1 MLKSCFPA
9 NSISERGV
17 RRNKIIKFSGCG
29 FRGRKQIREIVGESF
44 SRPFEESFFS
54 GPKQAEGN
62 FGIGGRENCLYLQRA
77 ATILAKVH
85 VQRFFYILN
94 ITTNRS
100 VADNAECG
108 IRAVAHVE
116 MDIGIISK
124 EGFPLRPERKKGRL
138 RDSIF
143 LFKSTL
149 EQQESSEGKFSVALF
164 YITQGGPTLLR
175 ARLISS
181 SWGCVFK

>member
-17 RRNKIIKFSGCG
+17 RRDKILKFSGCG

-44 SRPFEESFFS
+44 SRPFEEGFLSC
-54 GPKQAEGN
+54 PKCAEGH
-62 FGIGGRENCLYLQRA
+62 FGIVGRENRLHLHRT

-116 MDIGIISK
+116 MNIGIIPQ
-124 EGFPLRPERKKGRL
+124 EGFPMRPERKKGRL

-149 EQQESSEGKFSVALF
+149 EQQESG
-164 YITQGGPTLLR
+164 
-175 ARLISS
+175 
-181 SWGCVFK
+181 

>member
-62 FGIGGRENCLYLQRA
+62 FGIVGRENCLYLQRT

-85 VQRFFYILN
+85 VQRFFHCLN
-94 ITTNRS
+94 VT
-100 VADNAECG
+100 ADRGVTDYAKYG
-108 IRAVAHVE
+108 
-116 MDIGIISK
+116 
-124 EGFPLRPERKKGRL
+124 L
-138 RDSIF
+138 
-143 LFKSTL
+143 
-149 EQQESSEGKFSVALF
+149 
-164 YITQGGPTLLR
+164 
-175 ARLISS
+175 
-181 SWGCVFK
+181 

>member
-1 MLKSCFPA
+1 MLKSSFSA
-9 NSISERGV
+9 NCIDKRGV
-17 RRNKIIKFSGCG
+17 RRDKILKSSGCG
-29 FRGRKQIREIVGESF
+29 FGGRKQIREIVSESF

-62 FGIGGRENCLYLQRA
+62 FGIVGRENCLYLQST

-94 ITTNRS
+94 ITTDRS

-116 MDIGIISK
+116 MNIGIIPQ
-124 EGFPLRPERKKGRL
+124 EGFPMRPERKKGRL
-138 RDSIF
+138 HDSIF

-149 EQQESSEGKFSVALF
+149 EQQESS
-164 YITQGGPTLLR
+164 
-175 ARLISS
+175 
-181 SWGCVFK
+181 

>member
-1 MLKSCFPA
+1 MLKSSFPT
-9 NSISERGV
+9 NCIDKRGV
-17 RRNKIIKFSGCG
+17 RRNKIIKFHDSC

-44 SRPFEESFFS
+44 SRPCEESFLS

-62 FGIGGRENCLYLQRA
+62 FGIGGRENCLHLHRT

-116 MDIGIISK
+116 MNIGIIPQ
-124 EGFPLRPERKKGRL
+124 EGFPMRPERKKGRL
-138 RDSIF
+138 HDSIF

-149 EQQESSEGKFSVALF
+149 EQQESS
-164 YITQGGPTLLR
+164 
-175 ARLISS
+175 
-181 SWGCVFK
+181 